1 MLLGR
6 DPNLDDLLALRFGVS
21 HSRLLGFSH
30 GHRAERARFQ
40 RVRYGRWLR
49 GVLGGGLASL
59 VWASVSW
66 VEGLPPTPRSH
77 RPYRTRWKRAR
88 SVRWPCQNQGGGY
101 G

>member
-49 GVLGGGLASL
+49 GVLGGGSPLTQLTEAQTSEASQRAL
-59 VWASVSW
+59 CVCWLMSVESS
-66 VEGLPPTPRSH
+66 T
-77 RPYRTRWKRAR
+77 
-88 SVRWPCQNQGGGY
+88 GGG
-101 G
+101 